1 METKYTII
9 TDRKKKAIQNVLG
22 MYKIDEA
29 LHYEEWLMGEETN
42 DGDTHIYVD
51 LQVLQQL
58 LDKLN
63 NNK

>member
-1 METKYTII
+1 
-9 TDRKKKAIQNVLG
+9 